1 VPDTKQGRDTY
12 KIAADNERN
21 FSRTFL
27 KATRELLTP
36 EILSEMLDAIKRQ
49 SATDVIAALPGSDES
64 DPTWEKFNDSM
75 FRAYEKITLESGKF
89 ETRNIN
95 RKYGS
100 NLVFTISDPEE
111 NVEKAGEIPVVQ
123 MNPYS
128 IQWIKRRLREFRM
141 QSITEPQKEVVME
154 ILGDGFEKGL
164 RPELIINEIKDNIG
178 LTSRQYA
185 AVQKRRLLHEA
196 AGLSPDK
203 VESLISKYTE
213 QLLKQRA
220 QMIARTETIAAQAT
234 GRHTSWQLAD
244 EAGVLPSVVRE
255 WVSAPASPNPT
266 RPCPICLGLV

>member
-1 VPDTKQGRDTY
+1 
-12 KIAADNERN
+12 
-21 FSRTFL
+21 
-27 KATRELLTP
+27 
-36 EILSEMLDAIKRQ
+36 MLDAIKRQ

-64 DPTWEKFNDSM
+64 DPAWEKFNNSM
-75 FRAYEKITLESGKF
+75 LRAYEKVTLESGKF

-111 NVEKAGEIPVVQ
+111 NVEKAGELPVVQ

-128 IQWIKRRLREFRM
+128 IEWIKRRLSEFRL

-154 ILGDGFEKGL
+154 ILGEGFEQGL
-164 RPELIINEIKDNIG
+164 RPELILNDIKKNIG
-178 LTSRQYA
+178 LTARQYA

-196 AGLSPDK
+196 AGLAPAK
-203 VESLISKYTE
+203 IETLITKYTDK
-213 QLLKQRA
+213 LLTQRA

-244 EAGVLPSVVRE
+244 EAGVLPPVVRE
-255 WVSAPASPNPT
+255 WVSAPSSPNPT
-266 RPCPICLGLV
+266 RPCPICLGLDGTTAPINGVYESSIIGEVVGPPSHPG